1 MIIITGEL
9 MSKKRGMSKQQ
20 RLYYEYQN
28 KDRVR
33 QELIEYVKA
42 LHELDKT
49 TQSSNN
55 PHRNSY
61 YN

>member
-1 MIIITGEL
+1 

-33 QELIEYVKA
+33 RELIEYVKQQKE
-42 LHELDKT
+42 HENILITYK
-49 TQSSNN
+49 S
-55 PHRNSY
+55 SY
-61 YN
+61 YT

>member
-1 MIIITGEL
+1 

-33 QELIEYVKA
+33 QELIEYVKQVK
-42 LHELDKT
+42 EFEKYKQT
-49 TQSSNN
+49 EF
-55 PHRNSY
+55 RY
-61 YN
+61 RE

>member
-1 MIIITGEL
+1 

-28 KDRVR
+28 KDKVK
-33 QELIEYVKA
+33 QELQEMAKVTN
-42 LHELDKT
+42 ELQKQKT
-49 TQSSNN
+49 SILTFD

>member
-1 MIIITGEL
+1 

-33 QELIEYVKA
+33 QELIEYVKQVK
-42 LHELDKT
+42 EFENRREP
-49 TQSSNN
+49 QF
-55 PHRNSY
+55 RY
-61 YN
+61 RE

>member
-1 MIIITGEL
+1 

-33 QELIEYVKA
+33 QELIEYIKQVK
-42 LHELDKT
+42 ELEKYR
-49 TQSSNN
+49 Q
-55 PHRNSY
+55 PEYRY
-61 YN
+61 RE

>member
-1 MIIITGEL
+1 

-28 KDRVR
+28 KDRIR
-33 QELIEYVKA
+33 QELIELTKQIKDMENRR
-42 LHELDKT
+42 LIL
-49 TQSSNN
+49 SPSN
-55 PHRNSY
+55 PHDNSY

>member
-1 MIIITGEL
+1 

-28 KDRVR
+28 KDRIKE
-33 QELIEYVKA
+33 ELVEISKDIKDLESKA
-42 LHELDKT
+42 AKLT
-49 TQSSNN
+49 SFN
-55 PHRNSY
+55 PHQNSY